1 MTQLLQ
7 AVRVAVRSLARTP
20 VVTAVAII
28 TLALTV
34 GAVTAIF
41 SLFDHLFLR
50 PLPYDDPDRL
60 VKVEARD
67 PENPTA
73 RHKIEPRLYADLE
86 SSNASFEELAA
97 YVSDE
102 DTSLMMNASDRLQ
115 PVQAAVVTTNLFGL
129 LGAEPVEGRTFRPD
143 DGSYSP
149 ERAVILSHRLWLRSF
164 GRDRDVLDRRVML
177 NGLSYQVIGVMP
189 ADFDFPRGTDLW
201 LANPERAHEAVN
213 TGFVVYQYLDVI
225 GRLRPG
231 VSVDRATE
239 EMSALLSGMAS
250 ESTEQSLTRAWLMPL
265 QERQVG
271 DLRLPLLIAFGGVLM
286 VLLIACLN
294 IANLLLV
301 RASGRHREIS
311 VRAAL
316 GAGRRRLAGQLLGES
331 LLLSLAGGLTGL
343 GVAYGVLRVLVS
355 FTPPELAS
363 LGDVTLDPRVLAFTF
378 LLSVAVGL
386 AFGLAPAVYGL
397 RLDLS
402 SALNGSRGLTRNR
415 VGGGGRWNAT
425 LVISE
430 VSLAVVLLVG
440 ALLLLH
446 SFLMLT
452 RAETGFDPMH
462 AAYARL
468 VAPENRFSGPVER
481 QQLFSLLIENT
492 ATRPD
497 VESIGGTHLFF
508 LTDGSQVMGVYPLH
522 SDRSDAQ
529 GARRPV
535 RTVFVTPGYFQALAT
550 PLLRG
555 RLFHRDDAREAN
567 RVALVSENLASDLWP
582 GRNPLGRQFE
592 FSGEVWTVVGV
603 VATARKVDPE
613 DVREPEL
620 YLPMA
625 QSANTYPFMT
635 LVVRGTTTPEAAL
648 AAIEDVA
655 RSHGAGDLIIE
666 AGTLEQEV
674 AANLAQERFA
684 AVVLGAFAL
693 VALLLAGLGVYGV
706 VASSVRGQ
714 TREIGVRMALGSGR
728 WDIFLQKFRMGLAIG
743 GLGLA
748 VGLLTAFGFTRTL
761 ESLLHGVEPLD
772 PSTFGLSVVLILGI
786 LSFAIFFP
794 ARRAA
799 TLDPVEALRHE
810 G

>member
-1 MTQLLQ
+1 MIQLLQ
-7 AVRVAVRSLARTP
+7 AVRVAARSLVRTP
-20 VVTAVAII
+20 VVTAVAIV

-67 PENPTA
+67 PENPA
-73 RHKIEPRLYADLE
+73 SHLEIEPGLYADLRA
-86 SSNASFEELAA
+86 SNRSFANLAA
-97 YVSDE
+97 YVSNDE
-102 DTSLMMNASDRLQ
+102 TSLMMNTGDRLM
-115 PVQAAVVTTNLFGL
+115 PVQAALVTANLFRL
-129 LGAEPVEGRTFRPD
+129 LGVEPDRGRTFATED
-143 DGSYSP
+143 DSYSP
-149 ERAVILSHRLWLRSF
+149 ERAAILSRDLWQRTF
-164 GRDRDVLDRRVML
+164 GRDPEVLGSRIVL
-177 NGLSYQVIGVMP
+177 NGLSYEVIGVMP
-189 ADFDFPRGTDLW
+189 QGFAFPEGADLW
-201 LANPERAHEAVN
+201 LPNPERAHEAMN
-213 TGFVVYQYLDVI
+213 TGFMVYQYLDVI
-225 GRLRPG
+225 GRLRQG
-231 VSVDRATE
+231 VSVEQAAE
-239 EMSALLSGMAS
+239 EVSALLSGMAS
-250 ESTEQSLTRAWLMPL
+250 ESTEQSLSSAWVTPL

-271 DLRLPLLIAFGGVLM
+271 ELRASLLIAFGGVLM

-301 RASGRHREIS
+301 RAAGRHREIS

-331 LLLSLAGGLTGL
+331 LLLSLAGGLAGL
-343 GVAYGVLRVLVS
+343 AVAHGVLRLLVGFAPS
-355 FTPPELAS
+355 ELAH
-363 LGDVTLDPRVLAFTF
+363 LGDVRLDPRVLAFTF

-386 AFGLAPAVYGL
+386 AFGLAPALYGL

-402 SALNGSRGLTRNR
+402 SALNGSRGLTRSR
-415 VGGGGRWNAT
+415 AGGGGRWNAT

-452 RAETGFDPMH
+452 RTETGFDPER
-462 AAYARL
+462 AAYTRL
-468 VAPENRFSGPVER
+468 VAPENRFAGPVER

-497 VESIGGTHLFF
+497 IEAIGGTHLFF
-508 LTDGSQVMGVYPLH
+508 LTDGSQMVGVYPLH
-522 SDRSDAQ
+522 SDRGDAL
-529 GARRPV
+529 GVRRPV
-535 RTVFVTPGYFQALAT
+535 RAAFVTPGYFQALAT

-555 RLFHRDDAREAN
+555 RLFHRSDSRETS
-567 RVALVSENLASDLWP
+567 RVVLVTEDLASTLWP
-582 GRNPLGRQFE
+582 GRNPLGRQLDFDNDI
-592 FSGEVWTVVGV
+592 WTVVGV
-603 VATARKVDPE
+603 VATARHVDPE
-613 DVREPEL
+613 RRREPDL

-625 QSANTYPFMT
+625 QIANTYPFMT
-635 LVVRGTTTPEAAL
+635 LVVRGTTTPQAAL

-666 AGTLEQEV
+666 AGTLDQVV
-674 AANLAQERFA
+674 ATTVAQERFA
-684 AVVLGAFAL
+684 ALVLGSFAV
-693 VALLLAGLGVYGV
+693 VALMLAGLGIYGV

-728 WDIFLQKFRMGLAIG
+728 WDIFLQKFRMGLGIG
-743 GLGLA
+743 GVGLVVGLA
-748 VGLLTAFGFTRTL
+748 TAFGFTRTL
-761 ESLLHGVEPLD
+761 DSLLHGVEPLD
-772 PSTFGLSVVLILGI
+772 PSTFALSVVLILVI